1 MLHCPVGTIQSR
13 LSRGRQRLR
22 RRLERRG
29 LGSALALAGRG
40 PLASPIAL
48 GVPQTLAQKV
58 VWAAVSVAGG
68 ESIRGLAPAAVIGL
82 VGSELRRHLLARILT
97 VVGTLWVAALVVAG
111 VAMLT
116 GGQLEKNRELQK
128 ATTNP
133 SPRANSDP
141 VHVRVVE
148 SRLLVA
154 NRQSG
159 SSCVIDPRTRCVL
172 AEHDV
177 GCGLADIVALPDDR
191 HVLAVDQAGHD
202 ILVLNAH
209 ADVIQV
215 LARVQVSPD
224 PVRIVVPSDGSSCV
238 VASRWSRRL
247 TFLELI
253 RGRSPADEPSLKI
266 TVEPWW
272 SPIRCSTPWRG
283 ARSTICIGDF

>member
-1 MLHCPVGTIQSR
+1 MPETDRLPEPFRAAVVLCDLEGNSYDQAAEMLHCPVGTIQSR

-82 VGSELRRHLLARILT
+82 VGSELRRHLLSRILT

-154 NRQSG
+154 NRQSS

-191 HVLAVDQAGHD
+191 HVLAVDQAGYD

-215 LARVQVSPD
+215 LARVQVSPGPHRGPERRFVVRGGFTLVA
-224 PVRIVVPSDGSSCV
+224 PVDVPGADTRPI
-238 VASRWSRRL
+238 ARR
-247 TFLELI
+247 
-253 RGRSPADEPSLKI
+253 
-266 TVEPWW
+266 
-272 SPIRCSTPWRG
+272 
-283 ARSTICIGDF
+283 